1 MWRKISSAFRKLCEM
16 QVLNLWNWLLDL
28 CFFTLKLNVSKLEL
42 LASII
47 LQFLVST
54 RQNLLQG
61 RSMCH
66 SHKPNRPVA
75 PGRRRKLTL
84 LIGPFLVCV
93 LSVSIFSKEET
104 VRYSQPSVNLKTI
117 LPCFCIAGVI
127 KVTDKLWKKYV
138 TAARSERQKFSLFFA
153 CEKIMMGLEYF
164 KS

>member
-127 KVTDKLWKKYV
+127 KVTDKLWKEICHCCKIRATKV
-138 TAARSERQKFSLFFA
+138 FFIF
-153 CEKIMMGLEYF
+153 CTWKNYDGFGIF
-164 KS
+164 